1 MELEIGLTLLLL
13 ILLSLLATVD
23 MAFGQLSDVG
33 LRRLIGE
40 NGEKPESRSREFL
53 RQVRENRPRFFFSE
67 HGYTELEFDLTPAAD
82 AISIDSDPLV
92 LIRPEGEWDRPGV
105 LDRSAAMRAA

>member
-13 ILLSLLATVD
+13 LLLSLLATVD

-40 NGEKPESRSREFL
+40 NGENGKGQIFTDSPVCGHNQLFKRCQPL
-53 RQVRENRPRFFFSE
+53 RFC
-67 HGYTELEFDLTPAAD
+67 
-82 AISIDSDPLV
+82 
-92 LIRPEGEWDRPGV
+92 
-105 LDRSAAMRAA
+105 